1 MGTMDDSERDGHG
14 RIQASSSVTGPFR
27 PTPKRIADT
36 HVPTERENAWA
47 GVPRGSP
54 RTSVVN
60 GAERVSIN
68 VPCGDYRRV
77 VVEPKVGSQIADW
90 KAVVRGG
97 KPLHFSVL
105 SETFVADGNGH
116 GAGERVRASMVA
128 GSCAVGRPITIM
140 LDSRSF
146 WSDPRRVDVYVQS
159 HAETEPW
166 KLRYTSKACDRFSES
181 FHSTY
186 RPVVADEPLA
196 LMASLR

>member
-1 MGTMDDSERDGHG
+1 MDSFGHG
-14 RIQASSSVTGPFR
+14 QSQAMSSVTGPFR
-27 PTPKRIADT
+27 PTPKYIPDA
-36 HVPTERENAWA
+36 HVPTERENSWA
-47 GVPRGSP
+47 GVPPGSP

-60 GAERVSIN
+60 GAERVCIT

-97 KPLHFSVL
+97 KKLHFSVL
-105 SETFVADGNGH
+105 SETLVADGSGY

-140 LDSRSF
+140 LDSRNF

-181 FHSTY
+181 FHASY
-186 RPVVADEPLA
+186 RPVVSDEPIS
-196 LMASLR
+196 MMTGSGY